1 MRIYYAK
8 KNTPLYFLN
17 IVDEEEEVNKLKLD
31 LKHKWCPIN
40 SPGLQIV
47 LLFSVREFSW
57 GYREFINKR
66 NGFYIFKHLPS
77 DNLFGIYGDRLK
89 SEEQISNSLF
99 DIYMTRLYLG
109 KA

>member
-57 GYREFINKR
+57 GNTEFINKR
-66 NGFYIFKHLPS
+66 KGFYIFKHLPS

-89 SEEQISNSLF
+89 SEEQIKTSLF
-99 DIYMTRLYLG
+99 DIYMPRFDLG
-109 KA
+109 

>member
-8 KNTPLYFLN
+8 QNAHLYFLN
-17 IVDEEEEVNKLKLD
+17 IVDEKEEVNELKLD
-31 LKHKWCPIN
+31 SDHKWCPIN
-40 SPGLQIV
+40 SPDLQIV

-66 NGFYIFKHLPS
+66 KGFYIFKHLPS

-89 SEEQISNSLF
+89 SEEQIKNSLF
-99 DIYMTRLYLG
+99 DIFMPRFYFG
-109 KA
+109 